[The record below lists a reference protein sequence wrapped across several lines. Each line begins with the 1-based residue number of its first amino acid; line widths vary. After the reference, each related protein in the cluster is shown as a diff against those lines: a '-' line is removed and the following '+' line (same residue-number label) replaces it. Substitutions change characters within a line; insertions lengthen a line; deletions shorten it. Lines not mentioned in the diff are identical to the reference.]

1 VGLARGASAGHLAGH
16 FGSSGVGDACGA
28 ALTGVASSQAAFD
41 PATIRLIA
49 ITDSL
54 RDGPR
59 GLALRAA
66 AAVAGG
72 ATMVQLR
79 LKEESARSLVEIARV
94 VRVMIPDV
102 PLIINDRA
110 DVALASEADGV
121 HVGVDDLSPAL
132 LRRIVPQGF
141 IIGASVGSDDEVE
154 RSAGADYVGIGPV
167 FATGSK
173 PDAGSAIG
181 TVRFSELA
189 RRCNLPAVAI
199 GGISAATIPAVRQA
213 GANGIAVISALFGAA
228 DPTEAARA
236 LRSGLDASER

>member
-1 VGLARGASAGHLAGH
+1 VAPAR
-16 FGSSGVGDACGA
+16 
-28 ALTGVASSQAAFD
+28 TPFD
-41 PATIRLIA
+41 KSTIRLIA

-102 PLIINDRA
+102 PLIVNDRA
-110 DVALASEADGV
+110 DVALAAEADGV

-132 LRRIVPQGF
+132 LRRIVPPGF
-141 IIGASVGSDDEVE
+141 IIGASVGSDDEVD

-173 PDAGSAIG
+173 PDAGAAIG
-181 TVRFSELA
+181 PERFAELA
-189 RRCNLPAVAI
+189 KRCGVPAVAI
-199 GGISAATIPAVRQA
+199 GGISADTVPGVIAV
-213 GANGIAVISALFGAA
+213 GAEGIAVISALFGAP
-228 DPTEAARA
+228 DPTLAARA
-236 LRSGLDASER
+236 LRVALDASGR

>member
-1 VGLARGASAGHLAGH
+1 MTMSTLAPRSAP
-16 FGSSGVGDACGA
+16 
-28 ALTGVASSQAAFD
+28 FD
-41 PATIRLIA
+41 PRTVRLIA

-72 ATMVQLR
+72 ATMLQLR
-79 LKEESARSLVEIARV
+79 LKEESARSLVEIARTIQT
-94 VRVMIPDV
+94 MAPEV

-110 DVALASEADGV
+110 DVALAAGAAGV

-132 LRRIVPQGF
+132 LRRVAPPGF
-141 IIGASVGSDDEVE
+141 VIGASVGSDDEVA

-173 PDAGSAIG
+173 SDAGAAIG
-181 TVRFSELA
+181 PERFGELA
-189 RRCNLPAVAI
+189 RRCGLPAVAI
-199 GGISAATIPAVRQA
+199 GGITSERVPPVLAA
-213 GANGIAVISALFGAA
+213 GAAGVAVISALFGAS
-228 DPTEAARA
+228 DPTIAARA
-236 LRSGLDASER
+236 IRDVLDANGR